1 MAPFTCRW
9 SCAAADPPGVEVPG
23 LPSFRRRTV
32 GTGSRRS
39 APILLFLLALL
50 LCSCSQGA
58 RCEGEVS
65 QVTCHI
71 WTGHV
76 IPSWSEDYVISG
88 TTVRLAR
95 TGEPGSEV
103 NAGTWELDVDPQ
115 QVALLLAQLQAVD
128 WASIEAI
135 PPPNGPAPDGG
146 ASTSYKVQC
155 ANETGG
161 SLWYRE
167 GWTYAGGENDRD
179 SAQRGSGF
187 RSI

>member
-39 APILLFLLALL
+39 APILLFLLVLL
-50 LCSCSQGA
+50 LCSCGRGA

-65 QVTCHI
+65 RVTCHI

-76 IPSWSEDYVISG
+76 VPSWSEDYVISG
-88 TTVRLAR
+88 TTVRLTR
-95 TGEPGSEV
+95 TGEPRSEV

-115 QVALLLAQLQAVD
+115 QVAQLFAQL
-128 WASIEAI
+128 
-135 PPPNGPAPDGG
+135 
-146 ASTSYKVQC
+146 
-155 ANETGG
+155 
-161 SLWYRE
+161 
-167 GWTYAGGENDRD
+167 
-179 SAQRGSGF
+179 
-187 RSI
+187 